1 MNRLIF
7 ALLMLGF
14 AVLPVRGQTAPGETV
29 KMDEVVVTDAAHT
42 PDIFRLEPVQ
52 GTYIHAGK
60 KNEVI
65 DVLSLNASIAEKTGR
80 QLFAK
85 VPGVFVYDMDGAGN
99 QINIAARGLD
109 PHRGWEFNLR
119 KDGVIT
125 NSDMYGYPASHYSM
139 PMESIERINLVRGTG
154 SLQYGAQFGGMLNY
168 VGKQAPRNRPVA
180 FETINTLGSYGLR
193 ATYNALGGTVG
204 KFSYYAYLNRRVS
217 DGYRDNASSESDAA
231 QVTLGWAVSDN
242 LSLKAEW
249 ARSNYLYR
257 LPGPLSDAM
266 FSANPRQSTRQRSYF
281 NPDINIPSVSGD
293 LKLGEH
299 TQVRWVTSAV
309 LGDRNS
315 VLFDRPV
322 SVVDAVNPL
331 TGQPANRQ
339 VDLDHFHSYTTEL
352 RVLHQYKVGE
362 RSGSLLVGGQWM
374 NNDLHRQQ
382 LGRGTTGYDFDLSLV
397 TPGWGRDLHF
407 KTRNAAYF
415 VENNFKILPHLSVN
429 AGARTESGGSRMSG
443 VVTYLP
449 GDVIPNRIEHN
460 YTLFGAGLEYDL
472 GGHQNVYTGWSQA
485 YRPVI
490 FKDIIPAATYDRA
503 DQNLKDAKGYN
514 LEAGYRG
521 DWKNLRWDVSLFHVQ
536 YDNRLGKLSLN
547 DTAGNLYIYQTNIG
561 DSSSRGAEVFVE
573 ARLPLP
579 PQFNLS
585 VFTSTSYL
593 VARYGQAR
601 IAVGTAN
608 YDVTGND
615 VESAPRWTS
624 RNGATLRWKR
634 TSFTLLYS
642 YVGRT
647 FADALN
653 TVTPSATG
661 SVGLVPSYGLLDLG
675 VSFRARDN
683 LTIKI
688 NANNVTDRQYFTKRP
703 LFYPGPGVWPSD
715 GRSFNVSVGLT
726 L

>member
-1 MNRLIF
+1 MLRFASALVLLVAF
-7 ALLMLGF
+7 ALLS
-14 AVLPVRGQTAPGETV
+14 RGQAAPADLV
-29 KMDEVVVTDAAHT
+29 KMDQVVVSDAAST

-65 DVLSLNASIAEKTGR
+65 DVVSLNASIAEKTGR
-80 QLFAK
+80 QIFAK

-168 VGKQAPRNRPVA
+168 VGKQPPRNRPFV
-180 FETINTLGSYGLR
+180 FETINTLGSFGLR
-193 ATYNALGGTVG
+193 ATYNAIGGTIG
-204 KFSYYAYLNRRVS
+204 KFSYSAYQNRRVS
-217 DGYRDNASSESDAA
+217 DGYRENASSESDSA
-231 QVTLGWAVSDN
+231 QVTLGWAFSEN
-242 LSLKAEW
+242 LTLKAEW
-249 ARSNYLYR
+249 ARSSYVYR
-257 LPGPLSDAM
+257 LPGPLTDAM
-266 FSANPRQSTRQRSYF
+266 FRANPRQSTRQRSYF

-315 VLFDRPV
+315 VLFDRPATV
-322 SVVDAVNPL
+322 PDAVDPV

-339 VDLDHFHSYTTEL
+339 IDLDHFNSYTTEL
-352 RVLHQYKVGE
+352 RLLHRYTLGG
-362 RSGSLLVGGQWM
+362 RAGSLLVGGQWM

-382 LGRGTTGYDFDLSLV
+382 VGRGTTGYDFNLARV
-397 TPGWGRDLHF
+397 NPTWGRDLHF
-407 KTRNAAYF
+407 KTRNSAYF
-415 VENNFKILPHLSVN
+415 VENNFKILPHLSLN
-429 AGARTESGGSRMSG
+429 AGARVEQGGSRMSG

-449 GDVIPNRIEHN
+449 GDVVPNRIDHD
-460 YTLFGAGLEYDL
+460 YALFGGGLEYDL
-472 GGHQNVYTGWSQA
+472 GGHQNVYAGWSQA

-490 FKDIIPAATYDRA
+490 FKDIIPGTVYDRA
-503 DQNLKDAKGYN
+503 DRNLKDAKGYN
-514 LEAGYRG
+514 LEAGFRG
-521 DWKNLRWDVSLFHVQ
+521 DWKFLRWDVGVFHVR

-547 DTAGNLYIYQTNIG
+547 DAAGNLYIYQTNIG

-573 ARLPLP
+573 AGLPLP
-579 PQFNLS
+579 PAVSLS

-593 VARYGQAR
+593 VARYGTAR

-608 YDVTGND
+608 YDVSGHD

-624 RNGATLRWKR
+624 RNGATLKWRR
-634 TSFTLLYS
+634 VSFTALYS

-653 TVTPSATG
+653 TVVPSATG

-675 VSFRARDN
+675 VSLKARDN
-683 LTIKI
+683 LTIKF

-726 L
+726 F